1 MAVWV
6 YVLTK
11 GWGGEA
17 GNSIDSEIEPALYL
31 LVYCSGSSCEGVVCK
46 LCTNIQYQLTSL
58 EYYTLMINY
67 YILLLG

>member
-46 LCTNIQYQLTSL
+46 LCTNS
-58 EYYTLMINY
+58 
-67 YILLLG
+67 